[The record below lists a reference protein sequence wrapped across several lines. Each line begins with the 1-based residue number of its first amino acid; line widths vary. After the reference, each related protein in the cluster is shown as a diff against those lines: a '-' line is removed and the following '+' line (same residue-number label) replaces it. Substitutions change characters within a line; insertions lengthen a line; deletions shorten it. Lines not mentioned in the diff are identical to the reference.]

1 MLATSKNYIKALKPE
16 ALVIN
21 TLMTTQDKTVRQQV
35 ISPHSSIASARGFKV
50 ALWFKTTKVM
60 TMPKFSKKQRV
71 CFVGGTGT
79 IKNCLPE
86 SGTWTYAVEMEL
98 GPEPEM
104 GRVGSET
111 TVLFDETDIHQ
122 VM

>member
-1 MLATSKNYIKALKPE
+1 MM
-16 ALVIN
+16 N
-21 TLMTTQDKTVRQQV
+21 TLMTQDNAVRQQV
-35 ISPHSSIASARGFKV
+35 IFPHSSIASARDFKV
-50 ALWFKTTKVM
+50 ALWLTNTKVM
-60 TMPKFSKKQRV
+60 TMPKFSKKQKV
-71 CFVGGTGT
+71 GFVGGTGT

-111 TVLFDETDIHQ
+111 TVLFHETDIHQ
-122 VM
+122 VNVMLNLEN